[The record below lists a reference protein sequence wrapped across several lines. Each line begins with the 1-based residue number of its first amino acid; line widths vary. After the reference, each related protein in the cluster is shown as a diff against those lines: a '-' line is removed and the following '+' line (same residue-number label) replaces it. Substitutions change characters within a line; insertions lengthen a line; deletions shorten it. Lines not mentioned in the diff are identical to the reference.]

1 MLRIGICD
9 DDMQYAEWLK
19 SEIVRLAGGGVKVYL
34 YNCGEDIL
42 EDADLQHELIILD
55 MEMPFLDGIDVA
67 NEIRKEN
74 KNAVLVFISGVRTP
88 TPAAFKA
95 APYRYLLKQFKKE
108 EFEKEITDILK
119 EVRRVFSDDCIL
131 CESKG
136 TYLHVKLRDIY
147 YISIIRDGCE
157 VHFEDY
163 REEKSRRWILRKKL
177 KDISND
183 LEKKDFVYIHNSYM
197 VNLYNIKTFSKKEVT
212 LKDGTVLAVSR
223 ARYRAFE
230 DRIFDYWG
238 GKY

>member
-1 MLRIGICD
+1 M
-9 DDMQYAEWLK
+9 
-19 SEIVRLAGGGVKVYL
+19 
-34 YNCGEDIL
+34 
-42 EDADLQHELIILD
+42 
-55 MEMPFLDGIDVA
+55 
-67 NEIRKEN
+67 
-74 KNAVLVFISGVRTP
+74 
-88 TPAAFKA
+88 
-95 APYRYLLKQFKKE
+95 
-108 EFEKEITDILK
+108 K

-230 DRIFDYWG
+230 ERIFDYWG